1 MRRTTSSGAG
11 FQQSAS
17 PLGVFAE
24 DSPRSICEVWEGEIF
39 TAAALVMIAPF
50 HRKSRRWRDG
60 GWLAGELMP
69 GIDAGRI
76 AAGMAHGLARA
87 GGGDEKPIGQAMGG
101 QGDVFP
107 LVRQRHAGDDFFG
120 GGHAVESRN
129 VQVLGLGVGHGGYA
143 SENAELNILPR
154 SAAADCA
161 AGKAKHGS

>member
-1 MRRTTSSGAG
+1 VIVG
-11 FQQSAS
+11 
-17 PLGVFAE
+17 E

-87 GGGDEKPIGQAMGG
+87 GGFAETGFRGEIGAEIWR
-101 QGDVFP
+101 V
-107 LVRQRHAGDDFFG
+107 LRHGRGYTGKCARW
-120 GGHAVESRN
+120 VE
-129 VQVLGLGVGHGGYA
+129 A
-143 SENAELNILPR
+143 F
-154 SAAADCA
+154 
-161 AGKAKHGS
+161 